1 MQANMNFK
9 KRLNKFVF
17 CTLDSRVGSSF
28 HAVLVVLSLST
39 KASSGVAGTRRL
51 ELSEVFAAILKQRN
65 KYE

>member
-1 MQANMNFK
+1 MQF
-9 KRLNKFVF
+9 
-17 CTLDSRVGSSF
+17 
-28 HAVLVVLSLST
+28 LVVLSLST